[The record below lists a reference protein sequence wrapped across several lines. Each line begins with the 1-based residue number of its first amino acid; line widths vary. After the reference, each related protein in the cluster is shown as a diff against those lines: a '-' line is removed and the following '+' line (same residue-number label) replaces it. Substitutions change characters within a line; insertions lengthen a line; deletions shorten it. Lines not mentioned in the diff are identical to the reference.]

1 MVCSVAGQEGGPV
14 SFLEGLACGCLMV
27 SAPTGFIAD
36 MHLAAAACWT
46 MPLLASETIWAEAI
60 EGILASNSTPTPLQQ
75 AEREH
80 YLAAARFSSL
90 AKQLVD
96 IGW

>member
-1 MVCSVAGQEGGPV
+1 
-14 SFLEGLACGCLMV
+14 MV

-36 MHLAAAACWT
+36 MHLAAVACWT
-46 MPLLASETIWAEAI
+46 MPLLASEATWAKEI
-60 EGILASNSTPTPLQQ
+60 EGILASNPTTTALQQ

-80 YLAAARFSSL
+80 YLEAARFSSL
-90 AKQLVD
+90 ARQLVD